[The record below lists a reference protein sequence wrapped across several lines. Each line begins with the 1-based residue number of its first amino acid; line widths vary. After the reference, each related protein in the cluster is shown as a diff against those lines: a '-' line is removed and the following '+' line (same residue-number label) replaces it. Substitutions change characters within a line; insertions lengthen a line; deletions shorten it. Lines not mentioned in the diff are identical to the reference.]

1 MHTTQY
7 GKHKLVSGLT
17 WSLLD
22 PFIGKHKQFQ
32 AWRQMEQGFG
42 VEVALGGERC
52 FGRGGEEVNG
62 LISVA
67 AMAARHPLL
76 RKKTAL
82 LLLEIP
88 SANPDHQSSVI
99 VVGLK
104 DGLVD
109 LDTFVS
115 EDRVP
120 EIRSAF
126 LSRLD
131 GNATV
136 YGDGDNLGSLD
147 VGLTLEELLKR
158 GRPSSAR
165 VAKLSS
171 GRWLGIA
178 AAIGALAIAAMGV
191 TIWVSENEEVAR
203 RLEQER
209 LDAER
214 TPQVLYQQS
223 MAAYLAEPAVS
234 FYGAV
239 ALMRDQLATFPLFHE
254 GWSLKRL
261 NCGKAGCSVLWER
274 FGLSGGTLDDF
285 RSSAP
290 SDWAGIMAVS
300 QTEISHSISLQLPK
314 FALDRQKW
322 PTLSA
327 WRERN
332 VAHWQFIAPAGW
344 TADISEPTLR
354 AVPIELAGGPDE
366 ASLGS
371 MPDAIRAVEVGM
383 NGMPFWFT
391 DQDPDSPMTEDL
403 LGTQAV
409 LDGDIQIDIDD
420 KQITFSAKGL
430 IHVQN

>member
-1 MHTTQY
+1 MHTTLY

-22 PFIGKHKQFQ
+22 PFLGKHKQFH

-42 VEVALGGERC
+42 VEVALDGERC
-52 FGRGGEEVNG
+52 FGRGGDEVNG

-67 AMAARHPLL
+67 ALAARHPII

-104 DGLVD
+104 DGLVE

-120 EIRSAF
+120 EVRSAF
-126 LSRLD
+126 LSKL
-131 GNATV
+131 GGTTTV
-136 YGDGDNLGSLD
+136 YGDGENLGRLD
-147 VGLTLEELLKR
+147 VQLTLEELIKR
-158 GRPSSAR
+158 GRPSAAR
-165 VAKLSS
+165 VSKLSS
-171 GRWLGIA
+171 GRLLGIA
-178 AAIGALAIAAMGV
+178 AAIGVLAIAAMGAV
-191 TIWVSENEEVAR
+191 LWISENEEVAR

-209 LDAER
+209 LEAER

-223 MAAYLAEPAVS
+223 MEAYLAVPAVS
-234 FYGAV
+234 LHGAM
-239 ALMRDQLATFPLFHE
+239 ALVRDQLANFPLFHE

-261 NCGKAGCSVLWER
+261 TCGKSGCSVLWER

-285 RSSAP
+285 RASAP
-290 SDWAGIMAVS
+290 SEWSGIVAVS
-300 QTEISHSISLQLPK
+300 QTEIAHGIPLQLPT
-314 FALDRQKW
+314 FALDREKW
-322 PTLSA
+322 PALSA

-344 TADISEPTLR
+344 TADIAEPTLR

-366 ASLGS
+366 AALSS
-371 MPDAIRAVEVGM
+371 MPNAIRAVEVGM
-383 NGMPFWFT
+383 NGMPFWFA
-391 DQDPDSPMTEDL
+391 DQDPSSPMTEDL
-403 LGTQAV
+403 LGAQAA

-420 KQITFSAKGL
+420 KQITYSAKGL

>member
-22 PFIGKHKQFQ
+22 PFIGRHKQFQ

-42 VEVALGGERC
+42 VEVALDGEKC
-52 FGRGGEEVNG
+52 FGRGGDEVNG
-62 LISVA
+62 LTSVA
-67 AMAARHPLL
+67 ALAARHPAL
-76 RKKTAL
+76 RKKTVL

-104 DGLVD
+104 DGLID

-120 EIRSAF
+120 EIRGAF
-126 LSRLD
+126 LSKHA
-131 GNATV
+131 GSV
-136 YGDGDNLGSLD
+136 SVFGHGDNLGDLG
-147 VGLTLEELLKR
+147 VELTLEDLLKR

-165 VAKLSS
+165 VSKLSS
-171 GRWLGIA
+171 GRWLSL
-178 AAIGALAIAAMGV
+178 AIGLGVLAIAGMGAV
-191 TIWVSENEEVAR
+191 YWISENEEVAR

-209 LDAER
+209 LEAER

-223 MAAYLAEPAVS
+223 MEAYLAEPAVS
-234 FYGAV
+234 LHGAIAMV
-239 ALMRDQLATFPLFHE
+239 RDQLGSFPILHE

-261 NCGKAGCSVLWER
+261 TCGRAGCAALWER

-285 RSSAP
+285 RSTAP
-290 SDWAGIMAVS
+290 ADWSGIVAIS
-300 QTEISHSISLQLPK
+300 QTEITHGIPMQLPT
-314 FALDRQKW
+314 FALDREKW
-322 PTLSA
+322 PALTD

-332 VAHWQFIAPAGW
+332 VDQWQFIAPAGW
-344 TADISEPTLR
+344 TADISEPTLK

-366 ASLGS
+366 AALGN
-371 MPDAIRAVEVGM
+371 MPNAIRAVEVGM
-383 NGMPFWFT
+383 SGMPFWFA
-391 DQDPDSPMTEDL
+391 DRDPDSPLTDAL
-403 LGTQAV
+403 VGPQAA
-409 LDGDIQIDIDD
+409 LDGDIQIDIDE
-420 KQITFSAKGL
+420 KQITFTAKGL